1 MAKRGKRY
9 QQLLSLIEKGR
20 LYSPKEAVS
29 LVKKLATAK
38 FDETINLAVRLG
50 VDPRHADQQV
60 RGTVVLPYGTGK
72 EKKVLVFAEGEKA
85 QEAREAG
92 ADYVGGEDLVKQIES
107 GWLDFDVAIATPDIM
122 GTLKIPSRLGKIL
135 GPRGLMPNPK
145 TGTVTND
152 IAKAVKEY
160 KAGRVE
166 FRTDRYGIV
175 HVPIG
180 KASFSE
186 EALYKNLM
194 TVLGTLL
201 RLKPAAAKGQYFKS
215 IYISPSMGPSVPIDT
230 KNIADLVKQEEA
242 A

>member
-9 QQLLSLIEKGR
+9 LQVASLIEKGK
-20 LYSPKEAVS
+20 LYSPREAVS

-92 ADYVGGEDLVKQIES
+92 ADYVGGEELVKQIES

-166 FRTDRYGIV
+166 FRTDRYGII

-194 TVLGTLL
+194 TVLSTIL
-201 RLKPAAAKGQYFKS
+201 RLKPPSAKGQYFKS
-215 IYISPSMGPSVPIDT
+215 VHISPSMGPSVPIDT
-230 KNIADLVKQEEA
+230 KNLADIIRQEEA

>member
-9 QQLLSLIEKGR
+9 LQLLSLIEKGKM
-20 LYSPKEAVS
+20 YSPKEAVS

-72 EKKVLVFAEGEKA
+72 SKRVLVFAEGEKA

-92 ADYVGGEDLVKQIES
+92 ADYVGGEELVKQIEG

-194 TVLGTLL
+194 TVLGVLL

-215 IYISPSMGPSVPIDT
+215 INISPSMGPSISIDT
-230 KNIADLVKQEEA
+230 KNISELIRQEEA

>member
-1 MAKRGKRY
+1 M
-9 QQLLSLIEKGR
+9 
-20 LYSPKEAVS
+20 
-29 LVKKLATAK
+29 
-38 FDETINLAVRLG
+38 
-50 VDPRHADQQV
+50 DPRHADQQV

-201 RLKPAAAKGQYFKS
+201 RLKPAADKRTIILKVSTYPQVWAQVY
-215 IYISPSMGPSVPIDT
+215 
-230 KNIADLVKQEEA
+230 L
-242 A
+242 

>member
-9 QQLLSLIEKGR
+9 LQVLSLVEKGK

-60 RGTVVLPYGTGK
+60 RGTVVLPFGTGK

-92 ADYVGGEDLVKQIES
+92 ADYVGGEELVKQIEG

-166 FRTDRYGIV
+166 FRTDRYGII

-180 KASFSE
+180 KASFAE
-186 EALYKNLM
+186 DALYKNLM

-201 RLKPAAAKGQYFKS
+201 RLKPATAKGQYFRS
-215 IYISPSMGPSVPIDT
+215 IHISPSMGPSVPIET

>member
-1 MAKRGKRY
+1 MAKHGKRY
-9 QQLLSLIEKGR
+9 LQLLTLIEPNKQ
-20 LYSPKEAVS
+20 YSLEEAVS
-29 LVKKLATAK
+29 LVKKLANAK
-38 FDETINLAVRLG
+38 FDETINLSVRLG

-92 ADYVGGEDLVKQIES
+92 ADYVGGEDLVKQIEG

-145 TGTVTND
+145 SGTVTQD
-152 IAKAVKEY
+152 IYKTVKEY
-160 KAGRVE
+160 KSGKVE
-166 FRTDRYGIV
+166 FRTDRYGII
-175 HVPIG
+175 HMPIG

-186 EALYKNLM
+186 EALLKNLV
-194 TVLGTLL
+194 TALYTILK
-201 RLKPAAAKGQYFKS
+201 LKPATAKGQYFKS
-215 IYISPSMGPSVPIDT
+215 VYISPSMGPSIPIDT
-230 KNIADLVKQEEA
+230 KNLTEVLRREEVA
-242 A
+242 

>member
-9 QQLLSLIEKGR
+9 LQLASLIEKGR

-29 LVKKLATAK
+29 LVRKLATAK

-50 VDPRHADQQV
+50 VDPRHADHQV

-85 QEAREAG
+85 QEAKEAG
-92 ADYVGGEDLVKQIES
+92 ADYVGGEELVKQIEN

-145 TGTVTND
+145 VGTVTMD
-152 IAKAVKEY
+152 IANTVKEL
-160 KAGRVE
+160 KQGRVE
-166 FRTDRYGIV
+166 FRVDRFGIIHTV
-175 HVPIG
+175 IG
-180 KASFSE
+180 KRSFEDSKLKE
-186 EALYKNLM
+186 NFNALM
-194 TVLGTLL
+194 SAVL
-201 RLKPAAAKGQYFKS
+201 RAKPAGVKGQYVRSVAFS
-215 IYISPSMGPSVPIDT
+215 TTMSPGIKVDPLRAIRVSAV
-230 KNIADLVKQEEA
+230 
-242 A
+242 

>member
-1 MAKRGKRY
+1 MAKHGKRY
-9 QQLLSLIEKGR
+9 LQTLSLIESNK
-20 LYSPKEAVS
+20 LYDLNESVA

-38 FDETINLAVRLG
+38 FDETINLSVKLG

-92 ADYVGGEDLVKQIES
+92 TDYVGGEDLVKQIES

-122 GTLKIPSRLGKIL
+122 GILKIPSRLGKIL

-145 TGTVTND
+145 AGTVTQD
-152 IAKAVKEY
+152 IFKTVKEY
-160 KAGRVE
+160 KSGKVE
-166 FRTDRYGIV
+166 FRTDRYGII

-186 EALYKNLM
+186 EALFKNLV
-194 TVLGTLL
+194 TALYAIL
-201 RLKPAAAKGQYFKS
+201 RLKPAVVKGQYFRS
-215 IYISPSMGPSVPIDT
+215 IYISPSMGPSVPIET
-230 KNIADLVKQEEA
+230 KNLAEILRREEVA
-242 A
+242 

>member
-9 QQLLSLIEKGR
+9 QQLLSLIEKGK

-230 KNIADLVKQEEA
+230 KNIADLIKQEEA

>member
-1 MAKRGKRY
+1 L
-9 QQLLSLIEKGR
+9 QLQNL
-20 LYSPKEAVS
+20 
-29 LVKKLATAK
+29 
-38 FDETINLAVRLG
+38 DETINLAVRLG

-230 KNIADLVKQEEA
+230 KNIADLIKQEEA

>member
-175 HVPIG
+175 HIPIG

>member
-230 KNIADLVKQEEA
+230 KNIADLIKQEEA